1 MSKRRF
7 SGAEYRKLRVKR
19 QDDDERLAQC
29 MSAFMTRSV
38 LQLNDNPVNQPVA
51 GSSQT
56 NLSPS
61 EDLKQ
66 ANDHAENKL

>member
-19 QDDDERLAQC
+19 QDDNERLAQR

-38 LQLNDNPVNQPVA
+38 VQLNDNQVNQPVA

-66 ANDHAENKL
+66 ASDHA